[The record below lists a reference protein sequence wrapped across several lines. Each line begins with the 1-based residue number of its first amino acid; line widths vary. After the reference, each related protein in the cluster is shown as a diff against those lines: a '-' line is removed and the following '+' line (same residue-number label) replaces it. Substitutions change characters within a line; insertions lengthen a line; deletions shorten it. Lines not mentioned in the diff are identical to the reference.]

1 MDIAITGMTTVP
13 SDYACQDGQTA
24 LLHNLVHEY
33 GEVRPMHK
41 PKVVMQVP
49 IGFRFLYVHSGSG
62 YKHYIF
68 QSQATDEHGQIL
80 EGFYNYCYCDAA
92 DESLNMVE
100 FAQVKAEVSHV
111 DAVGNTLLIFTEGS
125 INYYLWKNT
134 AYKPLGDAL
143 PEIGMRF
150 GLLGE
155 PILYSKECSEADGM
169 FVHFD
174 YEVWPRDRNHI
185 YKREHL
191 TAYTTTMLAPVSKL
205 INEHVTGK
213 GKFCFPFLVRYALRL
228 YDGTLVHHSAPILMM
243 PSTYHAIMPFLR
255 KSSYKGDKLTDCRV
269 DAFTV
274 RAALTF
280 LMEDN
285 ITKAFKEKWGDI
297 VKSVDIFVSAPLYT
311 YDAGGIV
318 DTIKFPNIKDSDYAK
333 GDYVG
338 RLSANALMWGR
349 PSSVSHIQ
357 GEDYTKY
364 HSAFNFIDLFNAY
377 CWPAFIANDSGQ
389 YNEVDT
395 IELPAVTDEDMR
407 KKITDC
413 SSFYL
418 LKSISLNE
426 LINASEKSR
435 KGEAV
440 TIKVKDDYLQSLVN
454 REVMT
459 DDYLTHEKI
468 AAERSYVYNSRLNL
482 AGVTRQLYDG
492 YPIRQAFC
500 RYDGRVPVKYSG
512 TKIKFGDLPNSS
524 VAKPTAFTI
533 SVEEGGREIK
543 LYKEGIC
550 NIYNSIYN
558 RVPTLLFCP
567 YTSANNAIWWSTTDG
582 NLKPL
587 MALEMKMH
595 DFLNLSYA
603 SLYSDPFNLPSTSDL
618 PQDKGNEDKKVK
630 ASSSIYT
637 SAVNNPFYFPSI
649 GVNDVGIGEVVGIA
663 SAVAAM
669 SQGQFGQFPLY
680 AFTSNGV
687 WALSVGN
694 DGSYQTA
701 TPVTRDVCS
710 NPNAIISLDRSVLF
724 PTKRGIMMIS
734 GSQSTCIT
742 EVLHDNPASLLSHDV
757 VKKMSRAEGVEPTTE
772 IPDSGFLSYLDNAGM
787 VYDYTRQRV
796 IVFNQDKMY
805 AYVLSLTSKMWST
818 IRSEYKYSVNSYPDG
833 LAITQ
838 EGIEAQLVNVCED
851 GEAQGGVIVTR
862 PMKLNNAHALGT
874 ITDIMVRGNLNKAHA
889 SVALLGTRDYTNYL
903 YVGSGTRGRIARL
916 HGSPYK
922 AFVVVVMAN
931 LEDGET
937 IDGMS
942 VEYQMR
948 QANRM
953 R

>member
-1 MDIAITGMTTVP
+1 MMDIAITGMTTVP

-68 QSQATDEHGQIL
+68 QSQATDEDGQFL
-80 EGFYNYCYCDAA
+80 EGSYNYYYCDAA
-92 DESLNMVE
+92 DESLNMVK
-100 FAQVKAEVSHV
+100 FAKVKAEVSHV

-174 YEVWPRDRNHI
+174 YEVWPSDRNHI

-213 GKFCFPFLVRYALRL
+213 GKFCFPFFVRYALRL

-255 KSSYKGDKLTDCRV
+255 QSSYNGSKLKDCRV
-269 DAFTV
+269 DVFAV

-280 LMEDN
+280 FMEDN
-285 ITKAFKEKWGDI
+285 ITKAFKEEWGDI

-318 DTIKFPNIKDSDYAK
+318 DTIQFTKINYSDYNK

-338 RLSANALMWGR
+338 RLSTNALMWGL
-349 PSSVSHIQ
+349 PSSVSHIS
-357 GEDYTKY
+357 GDYTKY
-364 HSAFNFIDLFNAY
+364 HSAFKMVDLFNAY
-377 CWPAFIANDSGQ
+377 CWPAFIRDSTGK
-389 YNEVDT
+389 YGDVDT

-407 KKITDC
+407 KKMTDC

-426 LINASEKSR
+426 LINASEQS
-435 KGEAV
+435 EAV

-500 RYDGRVPVKYSG
+500 RYDGRVPVNYSG
-512 TKIKFGDLPNSS
+512 AVITFGDLPISS

-587 MALEMKMH
+587 MALEMNMH

-603 SLYSDPFNLPSTSDL
+603 SLYFDPFNLPSTSDL
-618 PQDKGNEDKKVK
+618 PQDPGNEDKKVK

-649 GVNDVGIGEVVGIA
+649 GVNDVGIGEVVGMA
-663 SAVAAM
+663 AAVAAM
-669 SQGQFGQFPLY
+669 SQGQFGEFPLY
-680 AFTSNGV
+680 AFTSNGI
-687 WALSVGN
+687 WALSVGK

-710 NPNAIISLDRSVLF
+710 NPDAIISLDRSVIF

-757 VKKMSRAEGVEPTTE
+757 VKKISRAEGVESSE
-772 IPDSGFLSYLDNAGM
+772 IPDLGFLSYLDNAGM

-874 ITDIMVRGNLNKAHA
+874 ITDIMVRGNLNNAHA

-922 AFVVVVMAN
+922 ALVAVVMAN

>member
-1 MDIAITGMTTVP
+1 MMDIAITGMTTVP

-49 IGFRFLYVHSGSG
+49 IGFRFLYVHSCSG

-68 QSQATDEHGQIL
+68 QSQATDEDGQVR
-80 EGFYNYCYCDAA
+80 EGFYNYYYCDAA
-92 DESLNMVE
+92 DENLNMVE
-100 FAQVKAEVSHV
+100 FAEMKAEVSHV

-174 YEVWPRDRNHI
+174 YEVWPSDRNHI

-213 GKFCFPFLVRYALRL
+213 GKFCFPFFVRYALRL

-255 KSSYKGDKLTDCRV
+255 QSSYSGSKLTNCRV
-269 DAFTV
+269 DVFAV

-318 DTIKFPNIKDSDYAK
+318 DTIKFTKIGGSDYAK

-338 RLSANALMWGR
+338 RLSANALMWGG

-364 HSAFNFIDLFNAY
+364 HSAFNFRDLFNAY
-377 CWPAFIANDSGQ
+377 CWPAFISPGKYGD
-389 YNEVDT
+389 VDT

-407 KKITDC
+407 KKMTDC

-426 LINASEKSR
+426 LINASEQS
-435 KGEAV
+435 EAV

-500 RYDGRVPVKYSG
+500 RYDGRVPVTYVG
-512 TKIKFGDLPNSS
+512 TEGGIKFGELPITELTEAN
-524 VAKPTAFTI
+524 AFTVT
-533 SVEEGGREIK
+533 VEEGREIK
-543 LYKEGIC
+543 LYTEGKC
-550 NIYNSIYN
+550 PIYVSTHN
-558 RVPTLLFCP
+558 RVPTLFFCP
-567 YTSANNAIWWSTTDG
+567 YTSAKDVIWWMTTSG
-582 NLKPL
+582 VLKPS
-587 MALEMKMH
+587 MSMEMKMH

-603 SLYSDPFNLPSTSDL
+603 SLYTDPFNLPSTSDL
-618 PQDKGNEDKKVK
+618 PQDPGNEDKKVK

-649 GVNDVGIGEVVGIA
+649 GVNDVGIGEVVGMA
-663 SAVAAM
+663 AAVAAM
-669 SQGQFGQFPLY
+669 SQGQFGEFPLY
-680 AFTSNGV
+680 AFTSNGI
-687 WALSVGN
+687 WALSVGK

-710 NPNAIISLDRSVLF
+710 NPDAIISLDRSVIF

-805 AYVLSLTSKMWST
+805 AYLLSLTSKMWST

-874 ITDIMVRGNLNKAHA
+874 ITDIMVRGNLNNAHA

-922 AFVVVVMAN
+922 AFVAVVMAN

>member
-111 DAVGNTLLIFTEGS
+111 DSVGNTLLIFTEDS

-407 KKITDC
+407 KKLTDC

-426 LINASEKSR
+426 LINASEQSR

-512 TKIKFGDLPNSS
+512 TVIKFGDLPNSS

-701 TPVTRDVCS
+701 TPVTRDVCR

-922 AFVVVVMAN
+922 AFVAVVMAN

>member
-1 MDIAITGMTTVP
+1 MMDIAITGMTTVP

-68 QSQATDEHGQIL
+68 QSQATDKDGQFL
-80 EGFYNYCYCDAA
+80 EGFYNYYYCDAA

-100 FAQVKAEVSHV
+100 FAEIKAEVSHV
-111 DAVGNTLLIFTEGS
+111 DSVGNTLLIFTEDS
-125 INYYLWKNT
+125 INYCLWKNT
-134 AYKPLGDAL
+134 AYKSLGDAL

-174 YEVWPRDRNHI
+174 YEVKPNDRNYT

-213 GKFCFPFLVRYALRL
+213 GKFCFPFFVRYALRL

-243 PSTYHAIMPFLR
+243 PSTYHAVMPFLR
-255 KSSYKGDKLTDCRV
+255 ESSYDKGKLTDCKV
-269 DAFTV
+269 DVFTV

-318 DTIKFPNIKDSDYAK
+318 DTIKFTKIGGSDYAK

-364 HSAFNFIDLFNAY
+364 HSAFNFRDLFNAY
-377 CWPAFIANDSGQ
+377 CWPAFISPGKYGD
-389 YNEVDT
+389 VDT

-407 KKITDC
+407 KKMTDC

-426 LINASEKSR
+426 LINASEQS
-435 KGEAV
+435 EAV

-500 RYDGRVPVKYSG
+500 RYDGRVPVTYVG
-512 TKIKFGDLPNSS
+512 TEGGIKFGELPITELTEAN
-524 VAKPTAFTI
+524 AFTVT
-533 SVEEGGREIK
+533 VEEGREIK
-543 LYKEGIC
+543 LYTEGKC
-550 NIYNSIYN
+550 PIYVSTHN
-558 RVPTLLFCP
+558 RVPTLFFCP
-567 YTSANNAIWWSTTDG
+567 YTSAKDVIWWMTTSG
-582 NLKPL
+582 VLKPS
-587 MALEMKMH
+587 MSMEMKMH

-603 SLYSDPFNLPSTSDL
+603 SLYTDPFNLPSTSDL
-618 PQDKGNEDKKVK
+618 PQDKGDENKKVEV
-630 ASSSIYT
+630 SSSIYT

-649 GVNDVGIGEVVGIA
+649 GVNDVSIGEVVGIA

-862 PMKLNNAHALGT
+862 PMKLNNVHALGT
-874 ITDIMVRGNLNKAHA
+874 ITDIMVRGNLNNAHA

-922 AFVVVVMAN
+922 AFVAVVMAN

>member
-41 PKVVMQVP
+41 PKVVMNVP
-49 IGFRFLYVHSGSG
+49 IGFRFLFVHANSG

-68 QSQATDEHGQIL
+68 QAQATDENGQIK
-80 EGFYNYCYCDAA
+80 EGFYDYYYCDAA
-92 DESLNMVE
+92 DENNMVE
-100 FAQVKAEVSHV
+100 FASMKAEVSHV
-111 DAVGNTLLIFTEGS
+111 DAIGNTLLIFTEGS
-125 INYYLWKNT
+125 INYYLWKNVE
-134 AYKPLGDAL
+134 YKSLGDAL

-174 YEVWPRDRNHI
+174 YEVFPNSRDHT
-185 YKREHL
+185 YKREDL

-213 GKFCFPFLVRYALRL
+213 GKFCFPFFVRYALRL

-243 PSTYHAIMPFLR
+243 PSTYHAVMPFLR
-255 KSSYKGDKLTDCRV
+255 QSSYKGDKLTDCKV
-269 DAFTV
+269 DVFTV

-318 DTIKFPNIKDSDYAK
+318 DTIKFTKIGGSDYAK

-364 HSAFNFIDLFNAY
+364 HSAFKMVDLFNAY
-377 CWPAFIANDSGQ
+377 CWPAFISPGKYGD
-389 YNEVDT
+389 VDT

-407 KKITDC
+407 KKMTDC

-426 LINASEKSR
+426 LINASEQS
-435 KGEAV
+435 EAV

-500 RYDGRVPVKYSG
+500 RYDGRVPVNYSG
-512 TKIKFGDLPNSS
+512 TVITFGDLPISS

-618 PQDKGNEDKKVK
+618 PQDTGNEDKKVK

-742 EVLHDNPASLLSHDV
+742 EVLHDDPASLLSHDV
-757 VKKMSRAEGVEPTTE
+757 VKKISRAEGVEPSE

-796 IVFNQDKMY
+796 IVFNHDKMY

-874 ITDIMVRGNLNKAHA
+874 ITDIMVRGNLNNAHA

-903 YVGSGTRGRIARL
+903 YVGSGIRGRIARL

-922 AFVVVVMAN
+922 AFVAVVMAN

>member
-68 QSQATDEHGQIL
+68 QSQATDEDGQIL
-80 EGFYNYCYCDAA
+80 EGSYNYYYCNAA

-100 FAQVKAEVSHV
+100 FAKMKAEVSHV
-111 DAVGNTLLIFTEGS
+111 DAVGNTLLIFTEDS

-174 YEVWPRDRNHI
+174 YEVWPSGRNHI

-213 GKFCFPFLVRYALRL
+213 GKFCFPFFVRYALRL

-243 PSTYHAIMPFLR
+243 PSTYHAVMPFLR
-255 KSSYKGDKLTDCRV
+255 ESRYDKDKLTDCKV
-269 DAFTV
+269 DVFTV

-318 DTIKFPNIKDSDYAK
+318 DTIKFTKIGESDCDYAK

-349 PSSVSHIQ
+349 PSSVSHIH

-364 HSAFNFIDLFNAY
+364 HSAFNFRDLFNAY
-377 CWPAFIANDSGQ
+377 CWPAFISPGK
-389 YNEVDT
+389 YGGVDT

-407 KKITDC
+407 KKMTDC

-426 LINASEKSR
+426 LINASEQS
-435 KGEAV
+435 EAV

-500 RYDGRVPVKYSG
+500 RYDGRVPVTYVG
-512 TKIKFGDLPNSS
+512 TEGDIKFGELPITELTGAN
-524 VAKPTAFTI
+524 AFTI
-533 SVEEGGREIK
+533 SVEEGREIK
-543 LYKEGIC
+543 LYKEGKC

-567 YTSANNAIWWSTTDG
+567 YTSAKNAIWLSTTYG
-582 NLKPL
+582 ILKPF
-587 MALEMKMH
+587 MSLEMKMH

-603 SLYSDPFNLPSTSDL
+603 SLYYDPFNLPSTPDL
-618 PQDKGNEDKKVK
+618 PQDPGNEDKKVK
-630 ASSSIYT
+630 ASYSIYT

-649 GVNDVGIGEVVGIA
+649 GVNDVGIGEVVGMA
-663 SAVAAM
+663 AAVAAM

-796 IVFNQDKMY
+796 IIFNQDKMY

-838 EGIEAQLVNVCED
+838 EDIEAQLVNVCED

-874 ITDIMVRGNLNKAHA
+874 ITDIMVRGNLNNAHA

-903 YVGSGTRGRIARL
+903 YVGSGTSGRIARL

-922 AFVVVVMAN
+922 AFVAVVMAN

>member
-68 QSQATDEHGQIL
+68 QSQATDDDGQIK
-80 EGFYNYCYCDAA
+80 EGFYDYYYCDAA
-92 DESLNMVE
+92 DENNMVE
-100 FAQVKAEVSHV
+100 FASMKAEVSHV

-174 YEVWPRDRNHI
+174 YEVWPSDRNYI

-213 GKFCFPFLVRYALRL
+213 GKFCFPFFVRYALRL

-255 KSSYKGDKLTDCRV
+255 QSSYNGSKLTDCRV
-269 DAFTV
+269 DVFAV

-280 LMEDN
+280 FMEDN
-285 ITKAFKEKWGDI
+285 ITKAFKEEWGDI

-318 DTIKFPNIKDSDYAK
+318 DTIQFTKINYSDYNK

-338 RLSANALMWGR
+338 RLSTNALMWGL
-349 PSSVSHIQ
+349 PSSVSHIS
-357 GEDYTKY
+357 GDYTKY
-364 HSAFNFIDLFNAY
+364 HSAFKMVDLFNAY
-377 CWPAFIANDSGQ
+377 CWPAFIRDSTGK
-389 YNEVDT
+389 YGDVDT

-407 KKITDC
+407 KKMTDC

-426 LINASEKSR
+426 LINASEQS
-435 KGEAV
+435 EAV

-500 RYDGRVPVKYSG
+500 RYDGRVPVNYSG
-512 TKIKFGDLPNSS
+512 TVITFGDLPISS

-533 SVEEGGREIK
+533 CVEEGGREIK

-603 SLYSDPFNLPSTSDL
+603 SLYFDPFNLPSTSDL
-618 PQDKGNEDKKVK
+618 PQDKGDENKKVEV
-630 ASSSIYT
+630 SSSIYT
-637 SAVNNPFYFPSI
+637 SAVNNPFCFPSI

-742 EVLHDNPASLLSHDV
+742 EVLHDNPALFLSHDV

-874 ITDIMVRGNLNKAHA
+874 ITDIMVRGNLDKAHA

>member
-1 MDIAITGMTTVP
+1 MMDIAITGMTTVP

-41 PKVVMQVP
+41 PKVVMNVP
-49 IGFRFLYVHSGSG
+49 IGFRFLFIHANSG

-68 QSQATDEHGQIL
+68 QAQATDDDGQIK
-80 EGFYNYCYCDAA
+80 EGFYDYYYCDAA
-92 DESLNMVE
+92 DENNMVE
-100 FAQVKAEVSHV
+100 FASMKAEVSHV
-111 DAVGNTLLIFTEGS
+111 DAIGNTLLIFTEGS
-125 INYYLWKNT
+125 INYYLWKNVE
-134 AYKPLGDAL
+134 YKSLGDAL

-174 YEVWPRDRNHI
+174 YEVFPNKDHA
-185 YKREHL
+185 YKREYL

-213 GKFCFPFLVRYALRL
+213 GKFCFPFFVRYAMRL

-243 PSTYHAIMPFLR
+243 PSTYQAVMPFLR
-255 KSSYKGDKLTDCRV
+255 QTKYNGSKLTDCRV

-318 DTIKFPNIKDSDYAK
+318 DTIKFPNIKDSDYAN

-338 RLSANALMWGR
+338 RLSANALMWGL
-349 PSSVSHIQ
+349 PSSVSHID
-357 GEDYTKY
+357 GDYTKY
-364 HSAFNFIDLFNAY
+364 HSAFNFRDLFNAY
-377 CWPAFIANDSGQ
+377 CKPAFLSKYD
-389 YNEVDT
+389 EVYT

-407 KKITDC
+407 KKMTDC

-426 LINASEKSR
+426 LINASEQS
-435 KGEAV
+435 EAV

-500 RYDGRVPVKYSG
+500 RYDGRVPVTYVG
-512 TKIKFGDLPNSS
+512 TEGGIKFGELPITELTEAN
-524 VAKPTAFTI
+524 AFTVT
-533 SVEEGGREIK
+533 VEEGREIR
-543 LYKEGIC
+543 LYTEGKC
-550 NIYNSIYN
+550 PIYCSFYN
-558 RVPTLLFCP
+558 RVPTLFFCP
-567 YTSANNAIWWSTTDG
+567 YTSAKDVIRWMTTSG
-582 NLKPL
+582 VLKPF
-587 MALEMKMH
+587 MSMEMNMH

-603 SLYSDPFNLPSTSDL
+603 SLYTDYLNLPSDL
-618 PQDKGNEDKKVK
+618 PQDKGDENKKVEV
-630 ASSSIYT
+630 SSSIYT

-851 GEAQGGVIVTR
+851 GEEQGSLIVTR

-874 ITDIMVRGNLNKAHA
+874 ITDVMVRGNLNNAHA
-889 SVALLGTRDYTNYL
+889 SVALLGTRDYTNYM

-922 AFVVVVMAN
+922 AFVAVVMAN

>member
-1 MDIAITGMTTVP
+1 MMDIAITGMATVP

-68 QSQATDEHGQIL
+68 QSQATDEDGQVL
-80 EGFYNYCYCDAA
+80 EGFYNYYYCDAA

-100 FAQVKAEVSHV
+100 FAKMKAEVSHV

-174 YEVWPRDRNHI
+174 YEVFPNKDHT
-185 YKREHL
+185 YKREYL

-213 GKFCFPFLVRYALRL
+213 GKFCFPFFVRYALRL

-243 PSTYHAIMPFLR
+243 PSTYHAVMPFLR
-255 KSSYKGDKLTDCRV
+255 QSSYDKDKLTDCRV
-269 DAFTV
+269 DVFAV

-280 LMEDN
+280 FMEDN
-285 ITKAFKEKWGDI
+285 ITKAFKEEWGDI

-318 DTIKFPNIKDSDYAK
+318 DTIQFTKIEHSDYNK

-338 RLSANALMWGR
+338 RLSANALIWGL
-349 PSSVSHIQ
+349 PSSVSHIS
-357 GEDYTKY
+357 GDYTKY
-364 HSAFNFIDLFNAY
+364 HSAFKMVDLFNAY
-377 CWPAFIANDSGQ
+377 CWPAFIRDSTGK
-389 YNEVDT
+389 YGDVDT

-407 KKITDC
+407 KKMTDC

-426 LINASEKSR
+426 LINASEQS
-435 KGEAV
+435 EAV

-500 RYDGRVPVKYSG
+500 RYDGRVPVNYSG
-512 TKIKFGDLPNSS
+512 TVITFGDLPISS
-524 VAKPTAFTI
+524 DAKPTAFTI

-587 MALEMKMH
+587 MALEMNMH

-603 SLYSDPFNLPSTSDL
+603 SLYFDPFNLPSTSDL
-618 PQDKGNEDKKVK
+618 PQDKGDENKKVEV
-630 ASSSIYT
+630 SSSIYT

-742 EVLHDNPASLLSHDV
+742 EVLHDNPALFLSHDV

-874 ITDIMVRGNLNKAHA
+874 ITDIMVRGNLNNAHA

-922 AFVVVVMAN
+922 AFVAVVMAN

>member
-1 MDIAITGMTTVP
+1 MDIAITGMATVP

-68 QSQATDEHGQIL
+68 QSQATDEDGQVL
-80 EGFYNYCYCDAA
+80 EGFYNYYYCDAA

-100 FAQVKAEVSHV
+100 FAKMKAEVSHV

-174 YEVWPRDRNHI
+174 YEVFPNKDHT
-185 YKREHL
+185 YKREYL

-213 GKFCFPFLVRYALRL
+213 GKFCFPFFVRYALRL

-243 PSTYHAIMPFLR
+243 PSTYHAVMPFLR
-255 KSSYKGDKLTDCRV
+255 QSSYDKDKLTDCRV
-269 DAFTV
+269 DVFAV

-280 LMEDN
+280 FMEDN
-285 ITKAFKEKWGDI
+285 ITKAFKEEWGDI

-318 DTIKFPNIKDSDYAK
+318 DTIQFTKIEHSDYNK

-338 RLSANALMWGR
+338 RLSANALIWGL
-349 PSSVSHIQ
+349 PSSVSHIS
-357 GEDYTKY
+357 GDYTKY
-364 HSAFNFIDLFNAY
+364 HSAFKMVDLFNAY
-377 CWPAFIANDSGQ
+377 CWPAFIRDSTGK
-389 YNEVDT
+389 YGDVDT

-407 KKITDC
+407 KKMTDC

-426 LINASEKSR
+426 LINASEQS
-435 KGEAV
+435 EAV

-500 RYDGRVPVKYSG
+500 RYDGRVPVNYSG
-512 TKIKFGDLPNSS
+512 TVITFGDLPISS
-524 VAKPTAFTI
+524 DAKPTAFTI

-587 MALEMKMH
+587 MALEMNMH

-603 SLYSDPFNLPSTSDL
+603 SLYFDPFNLPSTSDL
-618 PQDKGNEDKKVK
+618 PQDKGDENKKVEV
-630 ASSSIYT
+630 SSSIYT

-742 EVLHDNPASLLSHDV
+742 EVLHDNPALFLSHDV

-874 ITDIMVRGNLNKAHA
+874 ITDIMVRGNLNNAHA

-922 AFVVVVMAN
+922 AFVAVVMAN

>member
-13 SDYACQDGQTA
+13 SDYACQDGQAA

-33 GEVRPMHK
+33 GEVHPMRK
-41 PKVVMQVP
+41 PNVVMNVP
-49 IGFRFLYVHSGSG
+49 IGFRFLYVHANSG

-68 QSQATDEHGQIL
+68 RAQATDEDGQIL
-80 EGFYNYCYCDAA
+80 EGFYDYYYCDAA
-92 DESLNMVE
+92 DEYNMVE
-100 FAQVKAEVSHV
+100 FAKMKAEVSHV
-111 DAVGNTLLIFTEGS
+111 DAVGNTLLMFTEGS
-125 INYYLWKNT
+125 IDYYLWKNV

-174 YEVWPRDRNHI
+174 YEVWPNDSDYT
-185 YKREHL
+185 YKREYL

-213 GKFCFPFLVRYALRL
+213 GKFCFPFFVRYAIRL

-243 PSTYHAIMPFLR
+243 PSTYHAVMPFLR
-255 KSSYKGDKLTDCRV
+255 QSSYNSGKLTDCRV

-318 DTIKFPNIKDSDYAK
+318 DTIKLTKIKYSDYIK

-338 RLSANALMWGR
+338 RLSANALMWGM
-349 PSSVSHIQ
+349 PSSVSHIS
-357 GEDYTKY
+357 GDYTKY
-364 HSAFNFIDLFNAY
+364 HSAFKFNDLFNAY
-377 CWPAFIANDSGQ
+377 CWPAFISNTTGK
-389 YNEVDT
+389 YGEVDT
-395 IELPAVTDEDMR
+395 VELPAVTDEDMR
-407 KKITDC
+407 KKMTDC

-426 LINASEKSR
+426 LINASEQSSR
-435 KGEAV
+435 GEAV

-468 AAERSYVYNSRLNL
+468 AAERSFVYNSRLNL

-500 RYDGRVPVKYSG
+500 RYDGLVPVNYAETG
-512 TKIKFGDLPNSS
+512 GGITFGELPISYATGSN
-524 VAKPTAFTI
+524 AFTI
-533 SVEEGGREIK
+533 SVEEGREIK
-543 LYKEGIC
+543 LYKEGKC

-558 RVPTLLFCP
+558 RVPTLFFCP
-567 YTSANNAIWWSTTDG
+567 YTSAKNAIWWRVISGT
-582 NLKPL
+582 LKPF
-587 MALEMKMH
+587 MSLEMKMH

-603 SLYSDPFNLPSTSDL
+603 SLYTDYLNLPSDL
-618 PQDKGNEDKKVK
+618 PQDKGDKDKKVK

-637 SAVNNPFYFPSI
+637 SAVNNPFSFPSI
-649 GVNDVGIGEVVGIA
+649 GVNDVGIGEVVGMA
-663 SAVAAM
+663 AAVAAM
-669 SQGQFGQFPLY
+669 SQGQFGEFPLY

-687 WALSVGN
+687 WALSVGK

-710 NPNAIISLDRSVLF
+710 NPDAIISLDRSVIF

-742 EVLHDNPASLLSHDV
+742 EALHDDHALFLSHDV
-757 VKKMSRAEGVEPTTE
+757 VKKMSHAEHIEQTE
-772 IPDSGFLSYLDNAGM
+772 IPEYSITKYLSNAGM

-796 IVFNQDKMY
+796 IVFNKDKDY

-818 IRSEYKYSVNSYPDG
+818 IKSEYKYSVNSYPDG

-838 EGIEAQLVNVCED
+838 EGLEAQLVNVCED
-851 GEAQGGVIVTR
+851 GEEQGGLIVTR
-862 PMKLNNAHALGT
+862 PMKLNNAHALGS
-874 ITDIMVRGNLNKAHA
+874 ITDVLVRGNLNNAHA
-889 SVALLGTRDYTNYL
+889 SIALLGTRDYTNYL
-903 YVGSGTRGRIARL
+903 YIGSGTRARIARL

-922 AFVVVVMAN
+922 AFVAVIMAN
-931 LEDGET
+931 LEEGET
-937 IDGMS
+937 IDGIS

-948 QANRM
+948 QTNRM

>member
-68 QSQATDEHGQIL
+68 QSQATDDHGQIL
-80 EGFYNYCYCDAA
+80 EGYYNYNYCDAA

-174 YEVWPRDRNHI
+174 YEVWPKDRNHI

-213 GKFCFPFLVRYALRL
+213 GKFCFPFFVRYALRL

-243 PSTYHAIMPFLR
+243 PSTYHAVMPFLR
-255 KSSYKGDKLTDCRV
+255 ESSYHKGKLTDCKV
-269 DAFTV
+269 DVFTV

-318 DTIKFPNIKDSDYAK
+318 DTIKFPNIKDSDYAN

-338 RLSANALMWGR
+338 RLSANALMWGL
-349 PSSVSHIQ
+349 PSSVSHIK
-357 GEDYTKY
+357 GDYTKY
-364 HSAFNFIDLFNAY
+364 HSAFKMVDLFNAY

-389 YNEVDT
+389 YNKVDT

-426 LINASEKSR
+426 LINASEQSR

-500 RYDGRVPVKYSG
+500 RYDGRVPVNYSG
-512 TKIKFGDLPNSS
+512 AMITFDDLPNSS

-567 YTSANNAIWWSTTDG
+567 YTSANNAIWWRTDG

-603 SLYSDPFNLPSTSDL
+603 SLYYDPFNLPSTPDL
-618 PQDKGNEDKKVK
+618 PQDPGNEDKKVK

-649 GVNDVGIGEVVGIA
+649 GVNDVGIGEVAGMA
-663 SAVAAM
+663 AAVAAM
-669 SQGQFGQFPLY
+669 SQGQFGEFPLY
-680 AFTSNGV
+680 AFTSNGI
-687 WALSVGN
+687 WALSVGK

-701 TPVTRDVCS
+701 TPVTRDVCN
-710 NPNAIISLDRSVLF
+710 NPDAIISLDRSVIF

-742 EVLHDNPASLLSHDV
+742 EVLHDNPASFLSHDV
-757 VKKMSRAEGVEPTTE
+757 VKKMSRAEWVEPTTE

-796 IVFNQDKMY
+796 IVFNHDKMY

-838 EGIEAQLVNVCED
+838 EDIEAQLVNVCED

-874 ITDIMVRGNLNKAHA
+874 ITDIMVRGNLNNAHA

-903 YVGSGTRGRIARL
+903 YVGSGTGGRIARL

-922 AFVVVVMAN
+922 AFVAVVMAN

>member
-1 MDIAITGMTTVP
+1 MDIAITGMATVP

-68 QSQATDEHGQIL
+68 QSQATDEDGQVL
-80 EGFYNYCYCDAA
+80 EGFYNYYYCDAA

-100 FAQVKAEVSHV
+100 FAKMKAEVSHV

-174 YEVWPRDRNHI
+174 YEVFPNKDHT
-185 YKREHL
+185 YKREYL

-213 GKFCFPFLVRYALRL
+213 GKFCFPFFVRYALRL

-243 PSTYHAIMPFLR
+243 PSTYHAVMPFLR
-255 KSSYKGDKLTDCRV
+255 QSSYDKDKLTDCRV
-269 DAFTV
+269 DVFAV

-280 LMEDN
+280 FMEDN
-285 ITKAFKEKWGDI
+285 ITKAFKEEWGDI

-318 DTIKFPNIKDSDYAK
+318 DTIQFTKIEHSDYNK

-338 RLSANALMWGR
+338 RLSANALIWGL
-349 PSSVSHIQ
+349 PSSVSHIS
-357 GEDYTKY
+357 GDYTKY
-364 HSAFNFIDLFNAY
+364 HSAFKMVDLFNAY
-377 CWPAFIANDSGQ
+377 CWPAFIRDSTGK
-389 YNEVDT
+389 YGDVDT

-407 KKITDC
+407 KKMTDC

-426 LINASEKSR
+426 LINASEQS
-435 KGEAV
+435 EAV

-500 RYDGRVPVKYSG
+500 RYDGRVPVNYSG
-512 TKIKFGDLPNSS
+512 TVITFGDLPISS
-524 VAKPTAFTI
+524 DAKPTAFTI

-587 MALEMKMH
+587 MALEMNMH

-603 SLYSDPFNLPSTSDL
+603 SLYFDPFNLPSTSDL
-618 PQDKGNEDKKVK
+618 PQDKGDENKKVEV
-630 ASSSIYT
+630 SSSIYT
-637 SAVNNPFYFPSI
+637 SAVNNPLYFPSI

-742 EVLHDNPASLLSHDV
+742 EVLHDNPALFLSHDV

-874 ITDIMVRGNLNKAHA
+874 ITDIMVRGNLNNAHA

-922 AFVVVVMAN
+922 AFVAVVMAN

>member
-100 FAQVKAEVSHV
+100 FAWVKAEVSHV
-111 DAVGNTLLIFTEGS
+111 DSVGNTLLIFTEDS

-407 KKITDC
+407 KKLTDC

-426 LINASEKSR
+426 LINASEQSR

-512 TKIKFGDLPNSS
+512 TVIKFGDLPNSS

-874 ITDIMVRGNLNKAHA
+874 ITDIMVRGNLNNAHA

-903 YVGSGTRGRIARL
+903 YVDSGTRARIARL

-922 AFVVVVMAN
+922 AFVAVVMAN

>member
-1 MDIAITGMTTVP
+1 MDIAITGMATVP

-68 QSQATDEHGQIL
+68 QSQATDEDGQVL
-80 EGFYNYCYCDAA
+80 EGFYNYYYCDAA

-100 FAQVKAEVSHV
+100 FAKMKAEVSHV

-174 YEVWPRDRNHI
+174 YEVFPNKDHT
-185 YKREHL
+185 YKREYL

-213 GKFCFPFLVRYALRL
+213 GKFCFPFFVRYALRL

-243 PSTYHAIMPFLR
+243 PSTYHAVMPFLR
-255 KSSYKGDKLTDCRV
+255 QSSHDKNKLTDCRV
-269 DAFTV
+269 DVFAV

-280 LMEDN
+280 FMEDN
-285 ITKAFKEKWGDI
+285 ITKAFKEEWGDI

-318 DTIKFPNIKDSDYAK
+318 DTIQFTKIEHSDYNK

-338 RLSANALMWGR
+338 RLSANALMWGL
-349 PSSVSHIQ
+349 PSSVSHIS
-357 GEDYTKY
+357 GDYTKY
-364 HSAFNFIDLFNAY
+364 HSAFKMVDLFNAY
-377 CWPAFIANDSGQ
+377 CWPAFIRDSTGE
-389 YNEVDT
+389 YGDVDT

-407 KKITDC
+407 KKMTDC

-426 LINASEKSR
+426 LIDASEQS
-435 KGEAV
+435 EAV

-482 AGVTRQLYDG
+482 VGVTRQLYDG

-500 RYDGRVPVKYSG
+500 RYDGRVPVNYSG
-512 TKIKFGDLPNSS
+512 AVITFGDLPISS
-524 VAKPTAFTI
+524 VAEPTAFTI

-550 NIYNSIYN
+550 DIYNSIYN

-587 MALEMKMH
+587 MALEMNMH

-603 SLYSDPFNLPSTSDL
+603 SLYFDPFNLPSTSDL
-618 PQDKGNEDKKVK
+618 PQDPGNEDKKVK

-649 GVNDVGIGEVVGIA
+649 GVNDVGIGEVVGMA
-663 SAVAAM
+663 AAVAAM
-669 SQGQFGQFPLY
+669 SQGQFGEFPLY
-680 AFTSNGV
+680 AFTSNGI
-687 WALSVGN
+687 WALSVGK

-710 NPNAIISLDRSVLF
+710 NPDAIISLDRSVIF

-772 IPDSGFLSYLDNAGM
+772 IPDSGFLSYLDNAGI

-874 ITDIMVRGNLNKAHA
+874 ITDIMVRGNLNNAHA

-903 YVGSGTRGRIARL
+903 YVGSGTRARIARL

-922 AFVVVVMAN
+922 AFVAVVMAN

>member
-41 PKVVMQVP
+41 PKVVMNVP
-49 IGFRFLYVHSGSG
+49 IGFRFLFIHANSG

-68 QSQATDEHGQIL
+68 QAQATDDDGQIK
-80 EGFYNYCYCDAA
+80 EGFYDYYYCDAA
-92 DESLNMVE
+92 DENNMVE
-100 FAQVKAEVSHV
+100 FASMKAEVSHV
-111 DAVGNTLLIFTEGS
+111 DAIGNTLLIFTEGS
-125 INYYLWKNT
+125 INYYLWKNVE
-134 AYKPLGDAL
+134 YKSLGDAL

-174 YEVWPRDRNHI
+174 YEVFPNKDHA
-185 YKREHL
+185 YKREYL

-213 GKFCFPFLVRYALRL
+213 GKFCFPFFVRYAMRL

-243 PSTYHAIMPFLR
+243 PSTYQAVMPFLR
-255 KSSYKGDKLTDCRV
+255 QTKYNGSKLTDCRV

-318 DTIKFPNIKDSDYAK
+318 DTIKFPNIKDSDYAN

-338 RLSANALMWGR
+338 RLSANALMWGL
-349 PSSVSHIQ
+349 PSSVSHID
-357 GEDYTKY
+357 GDYTKY
-364 HSAFNFIDLFNAY
+364 HSAFNFRDLFNAY
-377 CWPAFIANDSGQ
+377 CKPAFLSKYD
-389 YNEVDT
+389 EVYT

-407 KKITDC
+407 KKMTDC

-426 LINASEKSR
+426 LINASEQS
-435 KGEAV
+435 EAV

-500 RYDGRVPVKYSG
+500 RYDGRVPVTYVG
-512 TKIKFGDLPNSS
+512 TEGGIKFGELPITELTEAN
-524 VAKPTAFTI
+524 AFTVT
-533 SVEEGGREIK
+533 VEEGREIK
-543 LYKEGIC
+543 LYTEGKC
-550 NIYNSIYN
+550 PIYVSTHN
-558 RVPTLLFCP
+558 RVPTLFFCP
-567 YTSANNAIWWSTTDG
+567 YTSAKDVIWWMTTSG
-582 NLKPL
+582 VLKHS
-587 MALEMKMH
+587 MSMEMKMH

-603 SLYSDPFNLPSTSDL
+603 SLYFDPFNLPSTPDL
-618 PQDKGNEDKKVK
+618 PQDPGNEDKKVK

-649 GVNDVGIGEVVGIA
+649 GVNDVGIGEVVGMA
-663 SAVAAM
+663 AAVAAM
-669 SQGQFGQFPLY
+669 SQGQFGEFPLY

-687 WALSVGN
+687 WALSIGN

-742 EVLHDNPASLLSHDV
+742 EVLHDNPASLLSHNV

-796 IVFNQDKMY
+796 IVFNHDKMY

-874 ITDIMVRGNLNKAHA
+874 ITDIMVRGNLNNAHA

-922 AFVVVVMAN
+922 AFVAVVMAN

>member
-1 MDIAITGMTTVP
+1 MDIAITGMATVP

-68 QSQATDEHGQIL
+68 QSQATDEDGQVL
-80 EGFYNYCYCDAA
+80 EGFYNYYYCDAA

-100 FAQVKAEVSHV
+100 FAKMKAEVSHV

-143 PEIGMRF
+143 PEIGIRF

-174 YEVWPRDRNHI
+174 YEVFPNKDHT
-185 YKREHL
+185 YKREYL

-213 GKFCFPFLVRYALRL
+213 GKFCFPFFVRYALRL

-243 PSTYHAIMPFLR
+243 PSTYHAVMPFLR
-255 KSSYKGDKLTDCRV
+255 QSSYDKDKLTDCRV
-269 DAFTV
+269 DVFAV

-280 LMEDN
+280 FMEDN
-285 ITKAFKEKWGDI
+285 ITKAFKEEWGDI

-318 DTIKFPNIKDSDYAK
+318 DTIQFTKIEHSDYNK

-338 RLSANALMWGR
+338 RLSANALIWGL
-349 PSSVSHIQ
+349 PSSVSHIS
-357 GEDYTKY
+357 GDYTKY
-364 HSAFNFIDLFNAY
+364 HSAFKMVDLFNAY
-377 CWPAFIANDSGQ
+377 CWPAFIRDSTGK
-389 YNEVDT
+389 YGDVDT

-407 KKITDC
+407 KKMTDC

-426 LINASEKSR
+426 LINASEQS
-435 KGEAV
+435 EAV

-500 RYDGRVPVKYSG
+500 RYDGRVPVNYSG
-512 TKIKFGDLPNSS
+512 TVITFGDLPISS
-524 VAKPTAFTI
+524 DAKPTAFTI

-587 MALEMKMH
+587 MALEMNMH

-603 SLYSDPFNLPSTSDL
+603 SLYFDPFNLPSTSDL
-618 PQDKGNEDKKVK
+618 PQDKGDENKKVEV
-630 ASSSIYT
+630 SSSIYT

-742 EVLHDNPASLLSHDV
+742 EVLHDNPALFLSHDV

-874 ITDIMVRGNLNKAHA
+874 ITDIMVRGNLNNAHA

-922 AFVVVVMAN
+922 AFVAVVMAN

>member
-1 MDIAITGMTTVP
+1 MMDIAITGMTTVP

-33 GEVRPMHK
+33 GEVRSMHK

-68 QSQATDEHGQIL
+68 QSQATDEDGQ
-80 EGFYNYCYCDAA
+80 FHYYYCDAA

-100 FAQVKAEVSHV
+100 FAKMKAEVSHV

-174 YEVWPRDRNHI
+174 YEVWPSDRNYI

-213 GKFCFPFLVRYALRL
+213 GKFCFPFFVRYALRL

-255 KSSYKGDKLTDCRV
+255 QSSYNGSKLTDCRV
-269 DAFTV
+269 DVFAV

-280 LMEDN
+280 FMEDN
-285 ITKAFKEKWGDI
+285 ITKAFKEEWGDI

-318 DTIKFPNIKDSDYAK
+318 DTIQFTKINYSDYNK

-338 RLSANALMWGR
+338 RLSANALMWGL
-349 PSSVSHIQ
+349 PSSVSHIS
-357 GEDYTKY
+357 GDYAKY
-364 HSAFNFIDLFNAY
+364 HSAFKMVDLFNAY
-377 CWPAFIANDSGQ
+377 CWPAFIRDSTGK
-389 YNEVDT
+389 YGDVDT

-407 KKITDC
+407 KKMTDC

-426 LINASEKSR
+426 LINASEQS
-435 KGEAV
+435 EAV

-500 RYDGRVPVKYSG
+500 RYDGRVPVNYSG
-512 TKIKFGDLPNSS
+512 TVITFGDLPISS
-524 VAKPTAFTI
+524 DAKPTAFTI

-587 MALEMKMH
+587 MALEMNMH

-603 SLYSDPFNLPSTSDL
+603 SLYFDPFNLPSTSDL
-618 PQDKGNEDKKVK
+618 PQDKGDENKKVEV
-630 ASSSIYT
+630 SSSIYT

-742 EVLHDNPASLLSHDV
+742 EVLHDNPALFLSHDV

-874 ITDIMVRGNLNKAHA
+874 ITDIMVRGNLNNAHA

-922 AFVVVVMAN
+922 AFVAVVMAN

>member
-1 MDIAITGMTTVP
+1 MMDIAITGMTTVP

-41 PKVVMQVP
+41 PKVVMNVP
-49 IGFRFLYVHSGSG
+49 IGFRFLFIHANSG

-68 QSQATDEHGQIL
+68 QAQATDDDGQIK
-80 EGFYNYCYCDAA
+80 EGFYDYYYCDAA
-92 DESLNMVE
+92 DENNMVE
-100 FAQVKAEVSHV
+100 FASMKAEVSHV
-111 DAVGNTLLIFTEGS
+111 DAIGNTLLIFTEGS
-125 INYYLWKNT
+125 INYYLWKNVE
-134 AYKPLGDAL
+134 YKSLGDAL

-174 YEVWPRDRNHI
+174 YEVWPSDRDYI

-213 GKFCFPFLVRYALRL
+213 GKFCFPFFVRYALRL

-243 PSTYHAIMPFLR
+243 PSTYHAVMPFLR
-255 KSSYKGDKLTDCRV
+255 ESSYDKGKLKDCKV
-269 DAFTV
+269 DVFTV

-318 DTIKFPNIKDSDYAK
+318 DTIKFTKIGGSDYAK

-364 HSAFNFIDLFNAY
+364 HSAFNFRDLFNAY
-377 CWPAFIANDSGQ
+377 CWPAFISPGKYGD
-389 YNEVDT
+389 VDT

-407 KKITDC
+407 KKMTDC

-426 LINASEKSR
+426 LINASEQS
-435 KGEAV
+435 EAV

-500 RYDGRVPVKYSG
+500 RYDGRVPVNYSG
-512 TKIKFGDLPNSS
+512 TVITFGDLPISS

-603 SLYSDPFNLPSTSDL
+603 SLYFDPFNLPSTSDL
-618 PQDKGNEDKKVK
+618 PQDKGDENKKVEV
-630 ASSSIYT
+630 SSSIYT

-796 IVFNQDKMY
+796 IVFNHDKMY

-874 ITDIMVRGNLNKAHA
+874 ITDIMVRGNLNNAHA

-922 AFVVVVMAN
+922 AFVAVVMAN

>member
-41 PKVVMQVP
+41 PKVVMNVP
-49 IGFRFLYVHSGSG
+49 IGFRFLFVHANSG

-68 QSQATDEHGQIL
+68 QAQATDENGQIK
-80 EGFYNYCYCDAA
+80 EGFYDYYYCDAA
-92 DESLNMVE
+92 DENNMVE
-100 FAQVKAEVSHV
+100 FASMKAEVSHV
-111 DAVGNTLLIFTEGS
+111 DAIGNTLLIFTEGS
-125 INYYLWKNT
+125 INYYLWKNVE
-134 AYKPLGDAL
+134 YKSLGDAL

-174 YEVWPRDRNHI
+174 YEVFPNSRDHT
-185 YKREHL
+185 YKREDL

-213 GKFCFPFLVRYALRL
+213 GKFCFPFFVRYAMRL

-243 PSTYHAIMPFLR
+243 PSTYQAVMPFLR
-255 KSSYKGDKLTDCRV
+255 QTKYNGDKLTDCRV

-318 DTIKFPNIKDSDYAK
+318 DTIKFPNIKDSDYAN

-364 HSAFNFIDLFNAY
+364 HSAFNFRDLFNAY
-377 CWPAFIANDSGQ
+377 CWPAFISPGKYGD
-389 YNEVDT
+389 VDT

-407 KKITDC
+407 KKMTDC

-426 LINASEKSR
+426 LINASEQI
-435 KGEAV
+435 EAV

-500 RYDGRVPVKYSG
+500 RYDGRVPVTYVG
-512 TKIKFGDLPNSS
+512 TEGGIKFGELPITELTGAN
-524 VAKPTAFTI
+524 AFTI
-533 SVEEGGREIK
+533 SVEEGREIK
-543 LYKEGIC
+543 LYKEGKC

-603 SLYSDPFNLPSTSDL
+603 SLYFDPFNLPSTSDL
-618 PQDKGNEDKKVK
+618 PQDTGNEDKKVK

-649 GVNDVGIGEVVGIA
+649 GVNDVGIGEVVGMA
-663 SAVAAM
+663 AAVAAM
-669 SQGQFGQFPLY
+669 SQGQFGEFPLY

-687 WALSVGN
+687 WALSVGK
-694 DGSYQTA
+694 DGSNQTA

-710 NPNAIISLDRSVLF
+710 NPDAIISLDRSVIF

-796 IVFNQDKMY
+796 IVFNHDKMY

>member
-1 MDIAITGMTTVP
+1 MMDIAITGMATVP

-68 QSQATDEHGQIL
+68 QSQATDDDGQIK
-80 EGFYNYCYCDAA
+80 EGFYDYYYCDAA
-92 DESLNMVE
+92 DENNMVE
-100 FAQVKAEVSHV
+100 FASMKAEVSHV
-111 DAVGNTLLIFTEGS
+111 NAIGNTLLIFTEGS
-125 INYYLWKNT
+125 INYYLWKNVE
-134 AYKPLGDAL
+134 YKSLGDAL

-174 YEVWPRDRNHI
+174 YEVFPNKDHT
-185 YKREHL
+185 YKREYL

-213 GKFCFPFLVRYALRL
+213 GKFCFPFFVRYALRL

-243 PSTYHAIMPFLR
+243 PSTYHAVMPFLR
-255 KSSYKGDKLTDCRV
+255 QSSYDKDKLTDCRV
-269 DAFTV
+269 DVFAV

-280 LMEDN
+280 FMEDN
-285 ITKAFKEKWGDI
+285 ITKAFKEEWGDI

-318 DTIKFPNIKDSDYAK
+318 DTIQFTKIEHSDYNK

-338 RLSANALMWGR
+338 RLSANALIWGL
-349 PSSVSHIQ
+349 PSSVSHIS
-357 GEDYTKY
+357 GDYTKY
-364 HSAFNFIDLFNAY
+364 HSAFKMVDLFNAY
-377 CWPAFIANDSGQ
+377 CWPAFIRDSTGK
-389 YNEVDT
+389 YGDVDT

-407 KKITDC
+407 KKMTDC

-426 LINASEKSR
+426 LINASEQS
-435 KGEAV
+435 EAV

-500 RYDGRVPVKYSG
+500 RYDGRVPVNYSG
-512 TKIKFGDLPNSS
+512 TVITFGDLPISS
-524 VAKPTAFTI
+524 DAKPTAFTI

-587 MALEMKMH
+587 MALEMNMH

-603 SLYSDPFNLPSTSDL
+603 SLYFDPFNLPSTSDL
-618 PQDKGNEDKKVK
+618 PQDKGDENKKVEV
-630 ASSSIYT
+630 SSSIYT

-687 WALSVGN
+687 WALSIGN

-742 EVLHDNPASLLSHDV
+742 EVLHDNPALFLSHDV

-874 ITDIMVRGNLNKAHA
+874 ITDIMVRGNLNNAHA

-922 AFVVVVMAN
+922 AFVAVVMAN

>member
-1 MDIAITGMTTVP
+1 MMDIAITGMTTVP

-68 QSQATDEHGQIL
+68 QSQATDDHGQIL
-80 EGFYNYCYCDAA
+80 EGYYNYNYCDAA

-174 YEVWPRDRNHI
+174 YEVWPKDRNHI

-213 GKFCFPFLVRYALRL
+213 GKFCFPFFVRYALRL
-228 YDGTLVHHSAPILMM
+228 YDETLVHHSAPILMM

-255 KSSYKGDKLTDCRV
+255 RSSYKGDKLTDCRV

-318 DTIKFPNIKDSDYAK
+318 DTIKFPNIKDSDYAN

-338 RLSANALMWGR
+338 RLSANALMWGL
-349 PSSVSHIQ
+349 PSSVSHIR
-357 GEDYTKY
+357 GDYTKY
-364 HSAFNFIDLFNAY
+364 HSAFKMVDLFNAY

-426 LINASEKSR
+426 LINASEQSR

-500 RYDGRVPVKYSG
+500 RYDGRVPVNYSG
-512 TKIKFGDLPNSS
+512 ATITFDNLPISS

-567 YTSANNAIWWSTTDG
+567 YTSANNAIWWRTDG

-603 SLYSDPFNLPSTSDL
+603 SLYSDPFNPPSTSDL
-618 PQDKGNEDKKVK
+618 PQDTGNEDKKVK

-649 GVNDVGIGEVVGIA
+649 GVNDVGIGEVVGMA
-663 SAVAAM
+663 AAVAAM
-669 SQGQFGQFPLY
+669 SQGQFGEFPLY
-680 AFTSNGV
+680 AFTSNGI
-687 WALSVGN
+687 WALSVGK

-710 NPNAIISLDRSVLF
+710 NPDAIISLDRSVIF

-742 EVLHDNPASLLSHDV
+742 EVLHDNPASLLSHNV

-796 IVFNQDKMY
+796 IIFNQDKMY

-874 ITDIMVRGNLNKAHA
+874 ITDIMVRGNLNNAHA

>member
-1 MDIAITGMTTVP
+1 MMDIAITGMTTVP

-41 PKVVMQVP
+41 PKVVMNVP
-49 IGFRFLYVHSGSG
+49 IGFRFLFVHANSG

-68 QSQATDEHGQIL
+68 QAQATDENGQIK
-80 EGFYNYCYCDAA
+80 EGFYDYYYCDAA
-92 DESLNMVE
+92 DENNMVE
-100 FAQVKAEVSHV
+100 FASMKAEVSHV
-111 DAVGNTLLIFTEGS
+111 DAIGNTLLIFTEGS
-125 INYYLWKNT
+125 INYYLWKNVE
-134 AYKPLGDAL
+134 YKSLGDAL

-174 YEVWPRDRNHI
+174 YEVFPNSRYHT
-185 YKREHL
+185 YKREDL

-213 GKFCFPFLVRYALRL
+213 GKFCFPFFVRYAMRL

-243 PSTYHAIMPFLR
+243 PSTYQAVMPFLR
-255 KSSYKGDKLTDCRV
+255 QTKYNGDKLTDCRV

-318 DTIKFPNIKDSDYAK
+318 DTIKFPNIKDSDYAN

-338 RLSANALMWGR
+338 RLSANALMWGL
-349 PSSVSHIQ
+349 PSSVSHID
-357 GEDYTKY
+357 GDYTKY
-364 HSAFNFIDLFNAY
+364 HSAFKMVDLFNAY
-377 CWPAFIANDSGQ
+377 CKPAFLSKYD
-389 YNEVDT
+389 EVYT

-407 KKITDC
+407 KKMTDC

-426 LINASEKSR
+426 LINASEQS
-435 KGEAV
+435 EAV

-500 RYDGRVPVKYSG
+500 RYDGRVPVNYSG
-512 TKIKFGDLPNSS
+512 TVITFGDLPISS

-603 SLYSDPFNLPSTSDL
+603 SLYFDPFNLPSTSDL
-618 PQDKGNEDKKVK
+618 PQDTGNEDKKVK

-649 GVNDVGIGEVVGIA
+649 GVNDVGIGEVVGMA
-663 SAVAAM
+663 AAVAAM
-669 SQGQFGQFPLY
+669 SQGQFGEFPLY

-687 WALSVGN
+687 WALSVGK

-710 NPNAIISLDRSVLF
+710 NPDAIISLDRSVIF

-742 EVLHDNPASLLSHDV
+742 EVLHDDPASLLSHDV
-757 VKKMSRAEGVEPTTE
+757 VKKISRVEGIEPSE

-796 IVFNQDKMY
+796 IVFNHDKMY

-874 ITDIMVRGNLNKAHA
+874 ITDIMVRGNLNNAHA

>member
-1 MDIAITGMTTVP
+1 MDIAITGMATVP

-49 IGFRFLYVHSGSG
+49 IGFRLLYVHSGSG

-68 QSQATDEHGQIL
+68 QSQATDEDGQVL
-80 EGFYNYCYCDAA
+80 EGFYNYYYCDAA

-100 FAQVKAEVSHV
+100 FAKMKAEVSHV

-143 PEIGMRF
+143 PEIGIRF

-174 YEVWPRDRNHI
+174 YEVFPNKDHT
-185 YKREHL
+185 YKREYL

-213 GKFCFPFLVRYALRL
+213 GKFCFPFFVRYALRL

-243 PSTYHAIMPFLR
+243 PSTYHAVMPFLR
-255 KSSYKGDKLTDCRV
+255 QSSYDKDKLTDCRV
-269 DAFTV
+269 DVFAV

-280 LMEDN
+280 FMEDN
-285 ITKAFKEKWGDI
+285 ITKAFKEEWGDI

-318 DTIKFPNIKDSDYAK
+318 DTIQFTKIEHSDYNK

-338 RLSANALMWGR
+338 RLSANALIWGL
-349 PSSVSHIQ
+349 PSSVSHIS
-357 GEDYTKY
+357 GDYTKY
-364 HSAFNFIDLFNAY
+364 HSAFKMVDLFNAY
-377 CWPAFIANDSGQ
+377 CWPAFIRDSTGK
-389 YNEVDT
+389 YGDVDT

-407 KKITDC
+407 KKMTDC

-426 LINASEKSR
+426 LINASEQS
-435 KGEAV
+435 EAV

-500 RYDGRVPVKYSG
+500 RYDGRVPVNYSG
-512 TKIKFGDLPNSS
+512 TVITFGDLPISS
-524 VAKPTAFTI
+524 DAKPTAFTI

-587 MALEMKMH
+587 MALEMNMH

-603 SLYSDPFNLPSTSDL
+603 SLYFDPFNLPSTSDL
-618 PQDKGNEDKKVK
+618 PQDKGDENKKVEV
-630 ASSSIYT
+630 SSSIYT

-742 EVLHDNPASLLSHDV
+742 EVLHDNPALFLSHDV

-874 ITDIMVRGNLNKAHA
+874 ITDIMVRGNLNNAHA

-922 AFVVVVMAN
+922 AFVAVVMAN

>member
-1 MDIAITGMTTVP
+1 MMDIAITGMTTVP

-68 QSQATDEHGQIL
+68 QSQATDEDGQVL
-80 EGFYNYCYCDAA
+80 EGFYNYYYCDAA

-100 FAQVKAEVSHV
+100 FAEMKAEVSHV
-111 DAVGNTLLIFTEGS
+111 DAVGNTLLIFTEDS

-134 AYKPLGDAL
+134 AYKSLGDAL

-174 YEVWPRDRNHI
+174 YEVWPSDRDYI

-213 GKFCFPFLVRYALRL
+213 GKFCFPFFVRYALRL

-243 PSTYHAIMPFLR
+243 PSTYHAVMPFLR
-255 KSSYKGDKLTDCRV
+255 ESSYDKGKLTDCKV
-269 DAFTV
+269 DVFTV

-318 DTIKFPNIKDSDYAK
+318 DTIKFTKIGGSDYAK

-364 HSAFNFIDLFNAY
+364 HSAFNFRDLFNAY
-377 CWPAFIANDSGQ
+377 CWPAFISPGKYGD
-389 YNEVDT
+389 VDT

-407 KKITDC
+407 KKMTDC

-426 LINASEKSR
+426 LINASEQS
-435 KGEAV
+435 EAV

-500 RYDGRVPVKYSG
+500 RYDGRVPVTYVG
-512 TKIKFGDLPNSS
+512 TEGGIKFGELPITELTGAN
-524 VAKPTAFTI
+524 AFTI
-533 SVEEGGREIK
+533 SVEEGREIK
-543 LYKEGIC
+543 LYKEGKC

-567 YTSANNAIWWSTTDG
+567 YTSAKNAIWLSTTDG
-582 NLKPL
+582 ILKPF
-587 MALEMKMH
+587 MSLEMKMH

-603 SLYSDPFNLPSTSDL
+603 SLYFDPFNLPSTSDL
-618 PQDKGNEDKKVK
+618 PQDPGNEDKKVK

-649 GVNDVGIGEVVGIA
+649 GVNDVGIGEVVGMA
-663 SAVAAM
+663 AAVAAM
-669 SQGQFGQFPLY
+669 SQGQFGEFPLY
-680 AFTSNGV
+680 AFTSNGI
-687 WALSVGN
+687 WALSVGK

-710 NPNAIISLDRSVLF
+710 NPDAIISLDRSVIF

-742 EVLHDNPASLLSHDV
+742 EVLHDNPASLLSHNV
-757 VKKMSRAEGVEPTTE
+757 VKKMSRAEGVEPSE

-796 IVFNQDKMY
+796 IVFNHDKMY

-874 ITDIMVRGNLNKAHA
+874 ITDIMVRGNLNNAHA

-922 AFVVVVMAN
+922 AFVAVVMAN

>member
-174 YEVWPRDRNHI
+174 YEVKPSDRNHI

-407 KKITDC
+407 KKLTDC

-426 LINASEKSR
+426 LINASEQSR

-500 RYDGRVPVKYSG
+500 RYDGRVPVNYSG
-512 TKIKFGDLPNSS
+512 TVITFGDLPISS

-587 MALEMKMH
+587 MALGMKMH

-603 SLYSDPFNLPSTSDL
+603 SLYFDPFNLPSTPDL

-851 GEAQGGVIVTR
+851 GEAQGAVIVTR

-922 AFVVVVMAN
+922 AFVAVVMAN

>member
-1 MDIAITGMTTVP
+1 MMDIAITGMTTVP

-41 PKVVMQVP
+41 PKVVMNVP
-49 IGFRFLYVHSGSG
+49 IGFRFLFIHANSG

-68 QSQATDEHGQIL
+68 QAQATDDDGQIK
-80 EGFYNYCYCDAA
+80 EGFYDYYYCDAA
-92 DESLNMVE
+92 DENNMVE
-100 FAQVKAEVSHV
+100 FASMKAEVSHV
-111 DAVGNTLLIFTEGS
+111 DAIGNTLLIFTEGS
-125 INYYLWKNT
+125 INYYLWKNVE
-134 AYKPLGDAL
+134 YKSLGDAL

-174 YEVWPRDRNHI
+174 YEVWPSDRDYI

-213 GKFCFPFLVRYALRL
+213 GKFCFPFFVRYALRL

-255 KSSYKGDKLTDCRV
+255 QSSYNGSKLTDCRV
-269 DAFTV
+269 DVFAV

-280 LMEDN
+280 FMEDN
-285 ITKAFKEKWGDI
+285 ITKAFKEEWGDI

-318 DTIKFPNIKDSDYAK
+318 DTIQFTKINYSDYNK

-338 RLSANALMWGR
+338 RLSTNALMWGL
-349 PSSVSHIQ
+349 PSSVSHIS
-357 GEDYTKY
+357 GDYTKY
-364 HSAFNFIDLFNAY
+364 HSAFKMVDLFNAY
-377 CWPAFIANDSGQ
+377 CWPAFIRDSTGK
-389 YNEVDT
+389 YGDVDT

-407 KKITDC
+407 KKMTDC

-426 LINASEKSR
+426 LINASEQS
-435 KGEAV
+435 EAV

-500 RYDGRVPVKYSG
+500 RYDGRVPVNYSG
-512 TKIKFGDLPNSS
+512 AVITFGDLPISS

-603 SLYSDPFNLPSTSDL
+603 SLYFDPFNLPSTSDL
-618 PQDKGNEDKKVK
+618 PQDKGDENKKVEV
-630 ASSSIYT
+630 SSSIYT

-742 EVLHDNPASLLSHDV
+742 EVLHDNPALFLSHDV

-874 ITDIMVRGNLNKAHA
+874 ITDIMVRGNLDKAHA

>member
-1 MDIAITGMTTVP
+1 MDIAITGMATVP

-68 QSQATDEHGQIL
+68 QSQATDEDGQVL
-80 EGFYNYCYCDAA
+80 EGFYNYYYCDAA

-100 FAQVKAEVSHV
+100 FAKMKAEVSHV
-111 DAVGNTLLIFTEGS
+111 DAVGNTLLIFTEDS

-174 YEVWPRDRNHI
+174 YEVFPNKDHT
-185 YKREHL
+185 YKREYL

-213 GKFCFPFLVRYALRL
+213 GKFCFPFFVRYALRL

-243 PSTYHAIMPFLR
+243 PSTYHAVMPFLR
-255 KSSYKGDKLTDCRV
+255 QLSYDKNKITDCRV
-269 DAFTV
+269 DVFAV

-280 LMEDN
+280 FMEDN
-285 ITKAFKEKWGDI
+285 ITKAFKEEWGDI

-318 DTIKFPNIKDSDYAK
+318 DTIQFTKIEYSDYNK

-338 RLSANALMWGR
+338 RLSTNALMWGL
-349 PSSVSHIQ
+349 PSSVSHIR
-357 GEDYTKY
+357 GDYTKY
-364 HSAFNFIDLFNAY
+364 HSAFKMVDLFNAY
-377 CWPAFIANDSGQ
+377 CWPAFIRDSTGK
-389 YNEVDT
+389 YGDVDT

-407 KKITDC
+407 KKMTDC

-426 LINASEKSR
+426 LINASEQS
-435 KGEAV
+435 EAV

-468 AAERSYVYNSRLNL
+468 TAERSYVYNSRLNL

-500 RYDGRVPVKYSG
+500 RYDGRVPVNYSG
-512 TKIKFGDLPNSS
+512 AVITFGDLPISS
-524 VAKPTAFTI
+524 VAKSTAFTI

-587 MALEMKMH
+587 MALEMNMH

-603 SLYSDPFNLPSTSDL
+603 SLYFDPLNLPSTSDL
-618 PQDKGNEDKKVK
+618 PQDKGDENKKVEV
-630 ASSSIYT
+630 SSSIYT
-637 SAVNNPFYFPSI
+637 SAVNNPFYFPST

-772 IPDSGFLSYLDNAGM
+772 IPDSGFLSYLDNAGI

-874 ITDIMVRGNLNKAHA
+874 ITDIMVRGNLNNAHA

-922 AFVVVVMAN
+922 AFVAVVMAN

>member
-41 PKVVMQVP
+41 PKVVMNVP
-49 IGFRFLYVHSGSG
+49 IGFRFLFVHANSG

-68 QSQATDEHGQIL
+68 QAQATDENGQIK
-80 EGFYNYCYCDAA
+80 EGFYDYYYCDAA
-92 DESLNMVE
+92 DENNMVE
-100 FAQVKAEVSHV
+100 FASMKAEVSHV
-111 DAVGNTLLIFTEGS
+111 DAIGNTLLIFTEGS

-134 AYKPLGDAL
+134 AYKSLGDAL

-174 YEVWPRDRNHI
+174 YEVWLSDGNYI

-213 GKFCFPFLVRYALRL
+213 GKFCFPFFVRYAMRL

-243 PSTYHAIMPFLR
+243 PSTYQAVMPFLR
-255 KSSYKGDKLTDCRV
+255 QTKYNGDKLTDCRV

-318 DTIKFPNIKDSDYAK
+318 DTIKFTKIGGSDYAK

-364 HSAFNFIDLFNAY
+364 HSAFKFRDLFNAY
-377 CWPAFIANDSGQ
+377 CWPAFISPGKYGD
-389 YNEVDT
+389 VDT

-407 KKITDC
+407 KKMTDC

-426 LINASEKSR
+426 LINASEQS
-435 KGEAV
+435 EAV

-500 RYDGRVPVKYSG
+500 RYDGRVPVTYVG
-512 TKIKFGDLPNSS
+512 TEGGIKFGELPITELTGAN
-524 VAKPTAFTI
+524 AFTI

-603 SLYSDPFNLPSTSDL
+603 SLYSDPFNPPSTSDL
-618 PQDKGNEDKKVK
+618 PQDTGNEDKKVK

-649 GVNDVGIGEVVGIA
+649 GVNDVGIGEVVGMA
-663 SAVAAM
+663 AAVAAM
-669 SQGQFGQFPLY
+669 SQGQFGEFPLY
-680 AFTSNGV
+680 AFTSNGI
-687 WALSVGN
+687 WALSVGK

-710 NPNAIISLDRSVLF
+710 NPDAIISLDRSVIF

-734 GSQSTCIT
+734 GSQPTCIT
-742 EVLHDNPASLLSHDV
+742 EVLHDDPASLLSHDV
-757 VKKMSRAEGVEPTTE
+757 VKKISRAEGVEPSE

-796 IVFNQDKMY
+796 IVFNHDKMY

-874 ITDIMVRGNLNKAHA
+874 ITDIMVRGNLDKAHA

-903 YVGSGTRGRIARL
+903 YVGSGTRARIARL

>member
-13 SDYACQDGQTA
+13 SDYACQDGQTV

-33 GEVRPMHK
+33 GEVRPMRK

-68 QSQATDEHGQIL
+68 QSQATDEDGQVL
-80 EGFYNYCYCDAA
+80 EGFYNYYYCDAA
-92 DESLNMVE
+92 DENLNMVE
-100 FAQVKAEVSHV
+100 FAKMKAEVSHV

-134 AYKPLGDAL
+134 AYKSLGVAL

-155 PILYSKECSEADGM
+155 PILYSKECSETDGM

-174 YEVWPRDRNHI
+174 YEVWPSDRNYI

-213 GKFCFPFLVRYALRL
+213 GKFCFPFFVRYALRL

-243 PSTYHAIMPFLR
+243 PSTYHAVMPFLR
-255 KSSYKGDKLTDCRV
+255 ESSYDKGKLTDCKV
-269 DAFTV
+269 DVFTV

-318 DTIKFPNIKDSDYAK
+318 DTIKFTKIGGSDYAK

-364 HSAFNFIDLFNAY
+364 HSAFNFRDLFNAY
-377 CWPAFIANDSGQ
+377 CWPAFISPGKYGD
-389 YNEVDT
+389 VDT

-407 KKITDC
+407 KKMTDC

-426 LINASEKSR
+426 LINASEQI
-435 KGEAV
+435 EAV

-500 RYDGRVPVKYSG
+500 RYDGRVPVTYVG
-512 TKIKFGDLPNSS
+512 TEGGIKFGELPITELTGAN
-524 VAKPTAFTI
+524 AFTI
-533 SVEEGGREIK
+533 SVEEGREIK
-543 LYKEGIC
+543 LYKEGKC

-603 SLYSDPFNLPSTSDL
+603 SLYFDPFNLPSTSDL
-618 PQDKGNEDKKVK
+618 PQDTGNEDKKVK

-637 SAVNNPFYFPSI
+637 SAVNNPFYFPPI
-649 GVNDVGIGEVVGIA
+649 GVNDVGIGEVVGMA
-663 SAVAAM
+663 AAVAAM
-669 SQGQFGQFPLY
+669 SQGQFGEFPLY
-680 AFTSNGV
+680 AFTSNGI
-687 WALSVGN
+687 WALSVGK

-710 NPNAIISLDRSVLF
+710 NPDAIISLDRSVIF

-742 EVLHDNPASLLSHDV
+742 EVLHDDPASLLSHDV
-757 VKKMSRAEGVEPTTE
+757 VKKISRAEGVEPSE

-796 IVFNQDKMY
+796 IVFNHDKMY

>member
-41 PKVVMQVP
+41 PKVVMNVP
-49 IGFRFLYVHSGSG
+49 IGFRFLFIHANSG

-68 QSQATDEHGQIL
+68 QAQATDDDGQIK
-80 EGFYNYCYCDAA
+80 EGFYDYYYCDAA
-92 DESLNMVE
+92 DENNMVE
-100 FAQVKAEVSHV
+100 FASMKAEVSHV
-111 DAVGNTLLIFTEGS
+111 DAIGNTLLIFTEGS
-125 INYYLWKNT
+125 INYYLWKNVE
-134 AYKPLGDAL
+134 YKSLGDAL

-174 YEVWPRDRNHI
+174 YEVFPNKDHA
-185 YKREHL
+185 YKREYL

-213 GKFCFPFLVRYALRL
+213 GKFCFPFFVRYAMRL

-243 PSTYHAIMPFLR
+243 PSTYQAVMPFLR
-255 KSSYKGDKLTDCRV
+255 QTKYNGSKLTDCRV

-318 DTIKFPNIKDSDYAK
+318 DTIKFPNIKDSDYAN

-338 RLSANALMWGR
+338 RLSANALMWGL
-349 PSSVSHIQ
+349 PSSVSHID
-357 GEDYTKY
+357 GDYTKY
-364 HSAFNFIDLFNAY
+364 HSAFNFRDLFNAY
-377 CWPAFIANDSGQ
+377 CKPAFLSKYD
-389 YNEVDT
+389 EVYT

-407 KKITDC
+407 KKMTDC

-426 LINASEKSR
+426 LINASEQS
-435 KGEAV
+435 EAV

-500 RYDGRVPVKYSG
+500 RYDGRVPVTYVG
-512 TKIKFGDLPNSS
+512 TEGGIKFGELPITELTEAN
-524 VAKPTAFTI
+524 AFTVT
-533 SVEEGGREIK
+533 VEEGREIR
-543 LYKEGIC
+543 LYTEGKC
-550 NIYNSIYN
+550 PIYCSFYN
-558 RVPTLLFCP
+558 RVPTLFFCP
-567 YTSANNAIWWSTTDG
+567 YTSAKDVIRWMTTSG
-582 NLKPL
+582 VLKPF
-587 MALEMKMH
+587 MSMEMNMH

-603 SLYSDPFNLPSTSDL
+603 SLYTDYLNLPSDL
-618 PQDKGNEDKKVK
+618 PQDKGDENKKVEV
-630 ASSSIYT
+630 SSSIYT

-851 GEAQGGVIVTR
+851 GEEQGSLIVTR

-874 ITDIMVRGNLNKAHA
+874 ITDVMVRGNLNNAHA
-889 SVALLGTRDYTNYL
+889 SVALLGTRDYTNYM

-922 AFVVVVMAN
+922 AFVAVVMAN

>member
-68 QSQATDEHGQIL
+68 QSQATDEDGQVL
-80 EGFYNYCYCDAA
+80 EGFYNYYYCDAA

-100 FAQVKAEVSHV
+100 FAEMKAEVSHV
-111 DAVGNTLLIFTEGS
+111 DAVGNTLLIFTEDS

-134 AYKPLGDAL
+134 AYKSLGDAL

-174 YEVWPRDRNHI
+174 YEVWPSDRDYI

-191 TAYTTTMLAPVSKL
+191 TAYTTAMLAPVSKL

-213 GKFCFPFLVRYALRL
+213 GKFCFPFFVRYALRL

-243 PSTYHAIMPFLR
+243 PSTYHAVMPFLR
-255 KSSYKGDKLTDCRV
+255 QSSYDKDKLTDCRV
-269 DAFTV
+269 DVFAV

-318 DTIKFPNIKDSDYAK
+318 DTIKFTKIGGSDYAK

-364 HSAFNFIDLFNAY
+364 HSAFNFRDLFNAY
-377 CWPAFIANDSGQ
+377 CWPAFISPGKYGD
-389 YNEVDT
+389 VDT

-407 KKITDC
+407 KKMTDC

-426 LINASEKSR
+426 LINASEQS
-435 KGEAV
+435 EAV

-500 RYDGRVPVKYSG
+500 RYDGRVPVTYVG
-512 TKIKFGDLPNSS
+512 TEGGIKFGELPITELTGAN
-524 VAKPTAFTI
+524 AFTI
-533 SVEEGGREIK
+533 SVEEGREIK
-543 LYKEGIC
+543 LYKEGKC

-603 SLYSDPFNLPSTSDL
+603 SLYFDPFNLPSTSDL
-618 PQDKGNEDKKVK
+618 PQDKGDENKKVEV
-630 ASSSIYT
+630 SSSIYT

-742 EVLHDNPASLLSHDV
+742 EVLHDNPALFLSHDV

-874 ITDIMVRGNLNKAHA
+874 ITDIMVRGNLDKAHA

>member
-1 MDIAITGMTTVP
+1 
-13 SDYACQDGQTA
+13 
-24 LLHNLVHEY
+24 
-33 GEVRPMHK
+33 
-41 PKVVMQVP
+41 
-49 IGFRFLYVHSGSG
+49 
-62 YKHYIF
+62 
-68 QSQATDEHGQIL
+68 
-80 EGFYNYCYCDAA
+80 
-92 DESLNMVE
+92 
-100 FAQVKAEVSHV
+100 
-111 DAVGNTLLIFTEGS
+111 
-125 INYYLWKNT
+125 
-134 AYKPLGDAL
+134 
-143 PEIGMRF
+143 
-150 GLLGE
+150 
-155 PILYSKECSEADGM
+155 M

-174 YEVWPRDRNHI
+174 YEVFPNKDHA
-185 YKREHL
+185 YKREYL

-213 GKFCFPFLVRYALRL
+213 GKFCFPFFVRYALRL

-243 PSTYHAIMPFLR
+243 PSTYHAVMPFLR
-255 KSSYKGDKLTDCRV
+255 QSSYDKDKLTDCRV
-269 DAFTV
+269 DVFAV

-280 LMEDN
+280 FMEDN
-285 ITKAFKEKWGDI
+285 ITKAFKEEWGDI

-318 DTIKFPNIKDSDYAK
+318 DTIQFTKIEHSDYNK

-338 RLSANALMWGR
+338 RLSANALIWGL
-349 PSSVSHIQ
+349 PSSVSHIS
-357 GEDYTKY
+357 GDYTKY
-364 HSAFNFIDLFNAY
+364 HSAFKMVDLFNAY
-377 CWPAFIANDSGQ
+377 CWPAFIRDSTGK
-389 YNEVDT
+389 YGDVDT

-407 KKITDC
+407 KKMTDC

-426 LINASEKSR
+426 LINASEQS
-435 KGEAV
+435 EAV

-500 RYDGRVPVKYSG
+500 RYDGRVPVNYSG
-512 TKIKFGDLPNSS
+512 TVITFGDLPISS
-524 VAKPTAFTI
+524 DAKPTAFTI

-587 MALEMKMH
+587 MALEMNMH

-603 SLYSDPFNLPSTSDL
+603 SLYFDPFNLPSTSDL
-618 PQDKGNEDKKVK
+618 PQDKGDENKKVEV
-630 ASSSIYT
+630 SSSIYT

-742 EVLHDNPASLLSHDV
+742 EVLHDNPALFLSHDV

-874 ITDIMVRGNLNKAHA
+874 ITDIMVRGNLNNAHA

-922 AFVVVVMAN
+922 AFVAVVMAN

>member
-68 QSQATDEHGQIL
+68 QSQATDEDGQIL
-80 EGFYNYCYCDAA
+80 EGSYNYYQCDAA

-100 FAQVKAEVSHV
+100 FAAEKAEVSHV

-174 YEVWPRDRNHI
+174 YEVWPSDRNYI

-213 GKFCFPFLVRYALRL
+213 GKFCFPFFVRYALRL

-255 KSSYKGDKLTDCRV
+255 QSSYSGSKLTDCRV
-269 DAFTV
+269 DVFAV

-280 LMEDN
+280 FMEDN
-285 ITKAFKEKWGDI
+285 ITKAFKEEWGDI

-318 DTIKFPNIKDSDYAK
+318 DTIQFTKINYSDYNK

-338 RLSANALMWGR
+338 RLSTNALMWGL
-349 PSSVSHIQ
+349 PSSVSHIS
-357 GEDYTKY
+357 GDYTKY
-364 HSAFNFIDLFNAY
+364 HSAFKMVDLFNAY
-377 CWPAFIANDSGQ
+377 CWPAFIANDAGK

-407 KKITDC
+407 KKLTDC

-418 LKSISLNE
+418 LKSIPLNE
-426 LINASEKSR
+426 LINASEQSR

-459 DDYLTHEKI
+459 DDYQSHEKI
-468 AAERSYVYNSRLNL
+468 SAKRSYVYNSRLNL
-482 AGVTRQLYDG
+482 VGVTRQLYDG
-492 YPIRQAFC
+492 YPIRQSFC
-500 RYDGRVPVKYSG
+500 RFDGYVPVTYAETG
-512 TKIKFGDLPNSS
+512 GGITFGELPISYATMSN
-524 VAKPTAFTI
+524 AFTVT
-533 SVEEGGREIK
+533 VEEGREIK
-543 LYKEGIC
+543 LYTEGKC
-550 NIYNSIYN
+550 PIYVSTHN
-558 RVPTLLFCP
+558 RVPTLFFCP
-567 YTSANNAIWWSTTDG
+567 YTSAKDVIWWMTTSG
-582 NLKPL
+582 VLKPF
-587 MALEMKMH
+587 MSIEMKMH

-603 SLYSDPFNLPSTSDL
+603 SLYTDYLNLPSDL
-618 PQDKGNEDKKVK
+618 PQDKGDENKKVEV
-630 ASSSIYT
+630 SSSIYT

-710 NPNAIISLDRSVLF
+710 NLNAIISLDRSVLF

-796 IVFNQDKMY
+796 IIFNQDKMY

-874 ITDIMVRGNLNKAHA
+874 ITDIMVRGNLNNAHA

-922 AFVVVVMAN
+922 AFVAVVMAN

>member
-41 PKVVMQVP
+41 PKVVMNVP
-49 IGFRFLYVHSGSG
+49 IGFRFLFIHANSG

-68 QSQATDEHGQIL
+68 QAQATDDDGQIK
-80 EGFYNYCYCDAA
+80 EGFYDYYYCDAA
-92 DESLNMVE
+92 DENNMVE
-100 FAQVKAEVSHV
+100 FASMKAEVSHV
-111 DAVGNTLLIFTEGS
+111 DAIGNTLLIFTEGS
-125 INYYLWKNT
+125 INYYLWKNVE
-134 AYKPLGDAL
+134 YKSLGDAL

-174 YEVWPRDRNHI
+174 YEVFPNKDHA
-185 YKREHL
+185 YKREYL

-213 GKFCFPFLVRYALRL
+213 GKFCFPFFVRYALRL

-243 PSTYHAIMPFLR
+243 PSTYHAVMPFLR
-255 KSSYKGDKLTDCRV
+255 QSSYDKDKLTDCRV
-269 DAFTV
+269 DVFAV

-280 LMEDN
+280 FMEDN
-285 ITKAFKEKWGDI
+285 ITKAFKEEWGDI

-318 DTIKFPNIKDSDYAK
+318 DTIQFTKIEHSDYNK

-338 RLSANALMWGR
+338 RLSANALIWGL
-349 PSSVSHIQ
+349 PSSVSHIS
-357 GEDYTKY
+357 GDYTKY
-364 HSAFNFIDLFNAY
+364 HSAFKMVDLFNAY
-377 CWPAFIANDSGQ
+377 CWPAFIRDSTGK
-389 YNEVDT
+389 YGDVDT

-407 KKITDC
+407 KKMTDC

-426 LINASEKSR
+426 LINASEQS
-435 KGEAV
+435 EAV

-500 RYDGRVPVKYSG
+500 RYDGRVPVNYSG
-512 TKIKFGDLPNSS
+512 AVITFGDLPISS

-587 MALEMKMH
+587 MALEMNMH

-603 SLYSDPFNLPSTSDL
+603 SLYFDPFNLPSTSDL
-618 PQDKGNEDKKVK
+618 PQDKGDENKKVEV
-630 ASSSIYT
+630 SSSIYT

-710 NPNAIISLDRSVLF
+710 NPDAIISLDRSVIF

-772 IPDSGFLSYLDNAGM
+772 IPDSGFLSYLDNAGI

-874 ITDIMVRGNLNKAHA
+874 ITDIMVRGNLNNAHA

-903 YVGSGTRGRIARL
+903 YVGSGTRARIARL

-922 AFVVVVMAN
+922 AFVAVVMAN